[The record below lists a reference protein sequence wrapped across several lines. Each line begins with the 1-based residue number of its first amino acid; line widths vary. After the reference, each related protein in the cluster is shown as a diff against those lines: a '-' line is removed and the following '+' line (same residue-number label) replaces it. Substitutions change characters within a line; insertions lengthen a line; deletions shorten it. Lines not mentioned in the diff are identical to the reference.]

1 MLRAWAIAPVV
12 VFLASCAT
20 NKSFVNYGQKYPP
33 NSETVKVFPPSEPV
47 DAGCTR
53 IGEIH
58 IYDSGFSTG
67 CGYDSVLEQAKKVA
81 SQNGGNAFQITRIS
95 EPHFWSSTCYRIRGE
110 ALLCKVPPP
119 NTSLEHARR

>member
-1 MLRAWAIAPVV
+1 MSVTSATEGCRNSCRLSPIARFLMLRAWAIAPVV

-67 CGYDSVLEQAKKVA
+67 CGYDSVLEQAKKAA
-81 SQNGGNAFQITRIS
+81 SQNGGNAF
-95 EPHFWSSTCYRIRGE
+95 
-110 ALLCKVPPP
+110 
-119 NTSLEHARR
+119 